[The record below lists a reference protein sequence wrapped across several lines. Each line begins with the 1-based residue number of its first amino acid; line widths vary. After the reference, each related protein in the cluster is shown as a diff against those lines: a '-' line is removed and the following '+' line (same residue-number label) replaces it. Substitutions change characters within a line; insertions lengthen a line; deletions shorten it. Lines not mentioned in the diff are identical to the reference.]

1 MTQQEIGEAIA
12 NKREEKGISI
22 RKMAELAHTSPR
34 AVQAVEKGWYNV
46 GFSTYFV
53 MAEILGMHITIV

>member
-12 NKREEKGISI
+12 NKRKEKGISI
-22 RKMAELAHTSPR
+22 RKMAELAKTSPR

-46 GFSTYFV
+46 GFTTYFV
-53 MAEILGMHITIV
+53 MADILGMQITIS

>member
-12 NKREEKGISI
+12 NKRKEKGISI
-22 RKMAELAHTSPR
+22 RKMAELAKTSPR

-46 GFSTYFV
+46 GFTTYFV
-53 MAEILGMHITIV
+53 MAEILGLKITIS

>member
-1 MTQQEIGEAIA
+1 MTKEQIGQAIA
-12 NKREEKGISI
+12 NERIKQGITI

-46 GFSTYFV
+46 GFTTYFV
-53 MAEILGMHITIV
+53 MAEILGMKITIS

>member
-12 NKREEKGISI
+12 KKRKEKGISI
-22 RKMAELAHTSPR
+22 RKMAELAKTSPR

-46 GFSTYFV
+46 GFTTYFV
-53 MAEILGMHITIV
+53 MAEILGMRITIN

>member
-12 NKREEKGISI
+12 NKRKEKGISI

-46 GFSTYFV
+46 GFTTYFV
-53 MAEILGMHITIV
+53 MAKILGMEITIS